1 MRTVYRYI
9 RCRHHSLTYV
19 CYIRFVHIF
28 SKTFKEKKTIARL
41 KPAQTYDGIFESLDI
56 SRAIKGIVRER
67 AKIVVTP
74 LNVLLKLLVTC
85 SSVILR
91 VYRNSYC

>member
-1 MRTVYRYI
+1 MCV
-9 RCRHHSLTYV
+9 TYV
-19 CYIRFVHIF
+19 LYIFFPKLSR
-28 SKTFKEKKTIARL
+28 KKKTIARL
-41 KPAQTYDGIFESLDI
+41 KPTQTYDGIFESLDI

-91 VYRNSYC
+91 VYRNSYCLQIFKEYTSLINLRM